1 MKALAV
7 GLTALVVGIG
17 FAAGGPLDPARNG
30 AEVTSVDPRIQQ
42 VIENISADSLLG
54 IVQRLESFGTRDS
67 RSLGTGQ
74 DRGIAAARDWILQEM
89 RGYSPRLQVDFE
101 TYQVAPQGRVLRA
114 FELRNVVAVLPGR
127 SGRRIYVTAHF
138 DSSARLPG
146 QEEFDRDQL
155 DFENFAPGANDNGSG
170 TAVTME
176 LARVLAQSGIEFDAT
191 LVFVAFAGEEQ
202 GLLGAILHADRA
214 RSEGLRIDAVY
225 NSDIVG
231 NELGGSGIVD
241 GQGVRV
247 FSEGPEDSDSRQ
259 LARFIQRVGARYLPG
274 HEVRLVARADRF
286 GRGGDHSAFN
296 WAGFPAVR
304 FTEPQEN
311 YARQHTIHDTS
322 DGISS
327 AYMARNAKVKAS
339 AVATQA
345 MAPPTPEVNGPDGL
359 PMLSRHPRRG
369 YDAHLQWERS
379 PGAVGYRVFW
389 RDSWSANWAF
399 DMEVGDVTE
408 LLLPDFSIDTHVLAV
423 AAIGPGG
430 HESVPAAWVRPPR
443 LIEPVETVR

>member
-1 MKALAV
+1 VKAV
-7 GLTALVVGIG
+7 ALVFGALVLGLG
-17 FAAGGPLDPARNG
+17 TVAAGSIRPGPAGTESP
-30 AEVTSVDPRIQQ
+30 SVDPRIQQ
-42 VIENISADSLLG
+42 IIESISADSLLG
-54 IVQRLESFGTRDS
+54 IVQNLEAFGTRDS
-67 RSLGTGQ
+67 RSLGTGEG
-74 DRGIAAARDWILQEM
+74 DGIGAARAWILQEM
-89 RGYSPRLQVDFE
+89 QGYSARLEVDFE
-101 TYQVAPQGRVLRA
+101 TYRVAPQGRVLTA

-127 SGRRIYVTAHF
+127 STRRIYVTGHY

-146 QEEFDRDQL
+146 QEEFDRDQV
-155 DFENFAPGANDNGSG
+155 DFENVAPGANDNGSG

-176 LARVLAQSGIEFDAT
+176 LARVLAQSGIEFEAT

-202 GLLGAILHADRA
+202 GLIGAILHADRA
-214 RSEGLRIDAVY
+214 RLEGLRIDAVY

-231 NELGGSGIVD
+231 NDLGGSGILD

-247 FSEGPEDSDSRQ
+247 FSEGPEDSGSRQ
-259 LARFIQRVGARYLPG
+259 LARFIQRTGARYMPG

-311 YARQHTIHDTS
+311 YARQHTVDDTS
-322 DGISS
+322 DGVSS
-327 AYMARNAKVKAS
+327 EYMARNARVKAS

-399 DMEVGDVTE
+399 ELEVGDVTE
-408 LLLPDFSIDTHVLAV
+408 LLLPNFSIDTHVLAV
-423 AAIGPGG
+423 AAVGPGG

-443 LIEPVETVR
+443 VIEPVQTVP